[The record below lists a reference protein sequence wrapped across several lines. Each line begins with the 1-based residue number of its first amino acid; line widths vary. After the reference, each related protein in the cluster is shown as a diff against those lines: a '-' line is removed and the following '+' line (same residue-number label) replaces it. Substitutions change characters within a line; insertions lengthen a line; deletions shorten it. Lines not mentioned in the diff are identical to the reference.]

1 MHSLNIK
8 GSIVTA
14 KFLCSKLSNLLFYC
28 FFFLK
33 IVAAVA
39 DGMKAWDTLKEKSNN
54 IDLVLTEVELPFMSG
69 FGLLTMIMEH
79 NICKNIPVISTIFA
93 LVVSFLNSL
102 IIT

>member
-1 MHSLNIK
+1 MHSLNIRVVL
-8 GSIVTA
+8 SLLNFCVVNFLISFFIV
-14 KFLCSKLSNLLFYC
+14 

-102 IIT
+102 IIM